1 MCYEV
6 LPFIFDYQLNRDN
19 SAVLVVS
26 PLISLMMD
34 QVHSLRKRSVDAAI
48 ISSGV
53 KVSNIYNAHLVL
65 QYVHGNITL
74 CWYKKLMR
82 HFSIFTCKVNRE
94 LLATDKDFRN
104 SRLLFMAPE
113 AIDVQKWRDAITAK
127 SFSSRVVTVV
137 IDEAHCVSKWYAMLT
152 LS

>member
-1 MCYEV
+1 
-6 LPFIFDYQLNRDN
+6 
-19 SAVLVVS
+19 
-26 PLISLMMD
+26 
-34 QVHSLRKRSVDAAI
+34 
-48 ISSGV
+48 
-53 KVSNIYNAHLVL
+53 
-65 QYVHGNITL
+65 
-74 CWYKKLMR
+74 MR